1 MLDVI
6 RIRVVCGESSK
17 KSWFFFVW
25 LIFFDSGIE
34 KKAIK
39 MEKKIERDVLIS
51 SAVTRNGEVDMQNV
65 LLERLFLLLTFPII
79 ECL

>member
-1 MLDVI
+1 
-6 RIRVVCGESSK
+6 
-17 KSWFFFVW
+17 
-25 LIFFDSGIE
+25 
-34 KKAIK
+34 